1 MHQIKCR
8 WRETSCSRLAL
19 QTTRFAALI
28 LSFLFPPGLHVYS
41 QDGSIPLSAEAYLQR
56 LQTAGA
62 DTLRD
67 EYETEFVILL
77 EENEKKVYQALSL
90 PQRRDYI
97 ALYWRL
103 RDPDPFTPVNERLE
117 EQLQRRRHVREHFHL
132 DKPPY
137 FDDRGK
143 IYLKYGRPKFRY
155 VDPGGVNMTITQD
168 LSLLVPDGGFANEQ
182 VVFDSTGIRRISQT
196 NPPHPWERTAS
207 MLPPGSVAVL
217 ANETWGYDHIQSGL
231 VFNFVQQGQPFRLTP
246 DLRNAINGG
255 RMQHRMLQTAALYL
269 QRQTISPAYFEL
281 ARDLETIGQ
290 EMRSPTGGVSS
301 QRVEDKIYRA
311 VTQTASDV
319 KQAMREAPPEA
330 FIYNSKTNALP
341 FVADIAQFRGEQ
353 NQTRVAIGFGVNL
366 GETGMT
372 ADSSGNWLSR
382 VNYAYVLSNHF
393 GEPLAKANQQQI
405 IPMAASGAASVLG
418 SVGVM
423 EFTSASGAYILSLQA
438 AAANGAY
445 KSVSRLPFAVRD
457 FRGSQL
463 MLSDIQFYLQVPA
476 VSSQANAASE
486 TAATKPV
493 LYPFGM
499 ALQSLPLIISFEIY
513 NLTTIGLDKNYQ
525 IDYSITEIKRD
536 KNLLSKLS
544 QPFSKK
550 EEISITISEVRTVTQ
565 PAARES
571 LSLSLEKLRPGSYQ
585 LDITVRASENAALL
599 AKAAKQFVLA
609 EGN

>member
-1 MHQIKCR
+1 MYPFECR
-8 WRETSCSRLAL
+8 CPEASGSRLAPRTAL
-19 QTTRFAALI
+19 FAALV
-28 LSFLFPPGLHVYS
+28 LLFWFPPGFPLYS
-41 QDGSIPLSAEAYLQR
+41 QDDPFPLSAEAYLHR

-62 DTLRD
+62 DTLRE
-67 EYETEFVILL
+67 EYEAEFVILL
-77 EENEKKVYQALSL
+77 EENERKVYQALSL

-117 EQLQRRRHVREHFHL
+117 EHLRRRVHAREQFHL

-155 VDPGGVNMTITQD
+155 IDPGGVNMTITQD
-168 LSLLVPDGGFANEQ
+168 LSLLVPDGGFAPEQ

-196 NPPHPWERTAS
+196 NPPHPWERTAA
-207 MLPPGSVAVL
+207 MLPPGSVSVL
-217 ANETWGYDHIQSGL
+217 ANETWSYDHIHPGL
-231 VFNFVQQGQPFRLTP
+231 VFNFVQQGQHFKQTP
-246 DLRNAINGG
+246 DLRSAINGG
-255 RMQHRMLQTAALYL
+255 RMQHRLLQAAALYL

-290 EMRSPTGGVSS
+290 EMRSPTGGISS

-311 VTQTASDV
+311 VTQTTSDV
-319 KQAMREAPPEA
+319 KQAMHEAPPEA
-330 FIYNSKTNALP
+330 FIYKVKTEALP

-366 GETGMT
+366 GEIGMA

-382 VNYAYVLSNHF
+382 VNYAYVLHNHL
-393 GEPLAKANQQQI
+393 GETLARANQQQI

-423 EFTSASGAYILSLQA
+423 EFHCGPGVYILSLQA
-438 AAANGAY
+438 AAANGVY
-445 KSVSRLPFAVRD
+445 KSLSRLPFTVRD

-463 MLSDIQFYLQVPA
+463 MLSDIQFFLQIA
-476 VSSQANAASE
+476 VAASSADAARE
-486 TAATKPV
+486 AATKPV
-493 LYPFGM
+493 LYPFGV
-499 ALQSLPLIISFEIY
+499 ALKSLPLLISFEIY
-513 NLTTIGLDKNYQ
+513 NLTAIGLDKNYQ
-525 IDYSITEIKRD
+525 IDYRIAEVKRD
-536 KNLLSKLS
+536 QNLLSKLS
-544 QPFSKK
+544 QPFSKQD
-550 EEISITISEVRTVTQ
+550 EISITISEIRTVTQ
-565 PAARES
+565 PMARES

-585 LDITVRASENAALL
+585 LDITVRAVDNAAIL

-609 EGN
+609 GE